1 MLLLEVF
8 SNPALAHFE
17 ERNHY
22 NGKMIKKI
30 AKGLDGWTA
39 TPILWKQTEKKFF
52 HWRETL

>member
-39 TPILWKQTEKKFF
+39 IPMLWKQTEKKFF
-52 HWRETL
+52 H